1 MKLWKI
7 GILVALLTLPVMAQV
22 PWDQT
27 FKPDIEAPEHFRA
40 NRTSYSAIMDVL
52 RPTRPDVSDEDLA
65 ELATYQIENI
75 WGGLG
80 DYQENY
86 VRGFVHTQ
94 DGTRIV
100 GRALTMRA
108 LPPRP
113 DLRRAVDALAAEG
126 NWDSRGYV
134 RAGEEGRVGDIV
146 VAERGGFDGDIF
158 FGDMTALGMKLR
170 GIKGVIIEGATRDQ
184 NELNGEE
191 FEGFPVYA
199 RYFDP
204 RGPEWLGVSWNV
216 PVRVGTATV
225 LPGDIVVAE
234 AEAVLFFP
242 PEILPQVLQAA
253 RDRQALENYERE
265 LMNSKQY
272 RIRDVYPLSPTLREE
287 YERKRRQPPP
297 Q

>member
-7 GILVALLTLPVMAQV
+7 GTLVALLTLPVMAQV

-27 FKPDIEAPEHFRA
+27 FKPDIEAPEDFRA

-80 DYQENY
+80 DYRENY

-94 DGTRIV
+94 GGTRIV

-113 DLRRAVDALAAEG
+113 DLRRAVDTLAAEG

-134 RAGEEGRVGDIV
+134 RAGEEGHVGDIV

-170 GIKGVIIEGATRDQ
+170 GIKGVVIEGATRDQ

-242 PEILPQVLQAA
+242 PELLPQVLQSA
-253 RDRQALENYERE
+253 RDRQALEHYERE

-272 RIRDVYPLSPTLREE
+272 RVRDVYPLSPTLREE

>member
-7 GILVALLTLPVMAQV
+7 GTLVALLTLPVMAQV

-27 FKPDIEAPEHFRA
+27 FKPDIEAPEDFRA

-80 DYQENY
+80 EYQENY

-113 DLRRAVDALAAEG
+113 DLRRAVDTLAAEG

-191 FEGFPVYA
+191 FDGFPVYA

-253 RDRQALENYERE
+253 RDRQALETYERE

-272 RIRDVYPLSPTLREE
+272 RVRDVYPLSPTLREE